1 MKKVAIKA
9 LAVAVFAASL
19 TGCMGQMG
27 TSAMVTKANL
37 SVVDNRY
44 GRAGLFML
52 LSPVYGIAA
61 TADFFIFNTIEFWT
75 GTNPITG
82 KSPAVV
88 DMPVD
93 AIFKVNHKLD
103 KSMTEVPLD
112 SITSA
117 SFKQVD
123 ENTVEMQVTYTD
135 GKQAIMRGEKSGEEV
150 IPIEF
155 SNYCI
160 TAQSREH
167 RLNSRPASLQRL
179 FQASQQQSTIFS

>member
-112 SITSA
+112 GVAST

-123 ENTVEMQVTYTD
+123 ENTVEMQLTYTD
-135 GKQAIMRGEKSGEEV
+135 GKQAIMRGEKSGEAV
-150 IPIEF
+150 NFFMDGEF
-155 SNYCI
+155 VA
-160 TAQSREH
+160 TAQVTE
-167 RLNSRPASLQRL
+167 LNDYVASK
-179 FQASQQQSTIFS
+179 QS